1 MEVLTFASLQRT
13 MRLKPMYS
21 HGMTGQSSS
30 RGTCVRPNTYLRD
43 GGHEQ
48 CHTMTGEHYSAP
60 HCMQQVHVMSHP
72 ALPCPALPCPAP
84 THCLITK
91 GCDSRF

>member
-1 MEVLTFASLQRT
+1 
-13 MRLKPMYS
+13 MYS

-72 ALPCPALPCPAP
+72 ALPCPALPRRTASSPKAA
-84 THCLITK
+84 IA
-91 GCDSRF
+91 DSDLTYVLGIVGTASLAALHV